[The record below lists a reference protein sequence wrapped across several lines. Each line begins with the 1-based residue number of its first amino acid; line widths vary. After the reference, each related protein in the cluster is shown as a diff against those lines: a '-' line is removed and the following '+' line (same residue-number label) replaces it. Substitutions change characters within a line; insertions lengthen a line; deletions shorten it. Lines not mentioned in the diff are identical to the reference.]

1 MLLGLFASE
10 HWYVDALCNAN
21 ATYSVFHAAVLSP
34 NIAGIHGIQ
43 YNGFS
48 YTICVQEKLC
58 CVVWDK
64 NNYLD
69 LGQILEALY
78 PLSKMHI
85 CRIIEL
91 VDFLHWA
98 DL

>member
-1 MLLGLFASE
+1 ML
-10 HWYVDALCNAN
+10 
-21 ATYSVFHAAVLSP
+21 
-34 NIAGIHGIQ
+34 
-43 YNGFS
+43 
-48 YTICVQEKLC
+48 

-64 NNYLD
+64 NSYPD
-69 LGQILEALY
+69 LRQILEALY

-91 VDFLHWA
+91 VDFHLA

>member
-1 MLLGLFASE
+1 ML
-10 HWYVDALCNAN
+10 
-21 ATYSVFHAAVLSP
+21 
-34 NIAGIHGIQ
+34 
-43 YNGFS
+43 
-48 YTICVQEKLC
+48 

-64 NNYLD
+64 NSYLD

-91 VDFLHWA
+91 QVDLLWIFIGQTFEHTHTHIQHKEESSVLGPPGIVLETFR
-98 DL
+98 DTVFRNNE